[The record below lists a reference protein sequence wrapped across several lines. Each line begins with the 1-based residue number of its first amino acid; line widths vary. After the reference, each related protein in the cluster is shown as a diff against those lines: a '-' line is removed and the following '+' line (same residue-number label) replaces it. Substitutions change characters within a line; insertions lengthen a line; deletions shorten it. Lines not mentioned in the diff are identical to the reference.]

1 MLWREK
7 TLVPVGMTL
16 PSPPKKTLDFD
27 VTLLLVSV
35 SYVKSQIG
43 VTLQR

>member
-7 TLVPVGMTL
+7 TLVPVGMTS
-16 PSPPKKTLDFD
+16 PPPKKTLDFD

-35 SYVKSQIG
+35 SYVESQIG

>member
-7 TLVPVGMTL
+7 TLVPVGVT
-16 PSPPKKTLDFD
+16 PRPPKKTLDFD